1 MLAVARAH
9 PSIGALNPMSNE
21 FNLAPVRAG
30 ETIDELARTL
40 QSRRGRWI
48 ENWFCVGF
56 CFLLSRETFQQAG
69 FLDET
74 FRFIY
79 SEDKDYSFR
88 IRRLGRLCA
97 IAEGAYVYHHGSST
111 MKDHP
116 DRWKLLEENE
126 TRFYRK
132 WSLERPHRIAYLL
145 NGRSEAPPE
154 IRERLRE
161 LANAGHRVWVFHR
174 GKADGRTIPRHFQVV
189 PQRLGRFGFWPRATA
204 RILFKKKRF
213 HRIILPRGPAA
224 RAFQWLQPIH
234 RAEVV

>member
-1 MLAVARAH
+1 MMRTFGQVF
-9 PSIGALNPMSNE
+9 PDDGDGAGDM
-21 FNLAPVRAG
+21 
-30 ETIDELARTL
+30 
-40 QSRRGRWI
+40 
-48 ENWFCVGF
+48 
-56 CFLLSRETFQQAG
+56 
-69 FLDET
+69 
-74 FRFIY
+74 
-79 SEDKDYSFR
+79 R
-88 IRRLGRLCA
+88 IVRLGNIRKFMEFTAMMMGEQIDLERFT
-97 IAEGAYVYHHGSST
+97 I
-111 MKDHP
+111 K
-116 DRWKLLEENE
+116 EENE
-126 TRFYRK
+126 ARFYRK

-213 HRIILPRGPAA
+213 HRILLPRGPAA